1 MKWFH
6 YQRKHVP
13 VPTAFYIRTQA
24 APHGDT
30 EGQMKLLKSEEGQTL
45 VFIALC
51 MTALLGFLAFAID
64 TGLVFRARRNVQ
76 IAADGAATAAALDY
90 YYNST
95 TAGSIAAANA
105 VGVNA
110 AALNNVTAGNGTTVD
125 VHCPVQN
132 GAYASSTCNGYFEAV
147 ITQPASTFFMNMF
160 TGSKTMNVAARA
172 VAGTPYVA
180 NYCVYVLKSSGDLK
194 AGGGNGPGTGGTS
207 SMWLQGSFTV
217 KANACGIV
225 DNGTASNALD
235 LNGNGGT
242 LSAGSIATVGGCS
255 GCNPPAYTSGVAP
268 VTNPLKKLCV
278 PYTGNPNDSACPMP
292 TCLPGSPTAGTASV
306 PTVVGSGGSI
316 CYTGDANGNVT
327 LSNVQLNGTFIF
339 NGAGK
344 LTFGSNVTSDPNN
357 GSTIDL
363 AYPQS
368 SDGTVVMTENPG
380 TVFNLNAPTA
390 STSPY
395 QGIVLMA
402 PTTNSGAAEF
412 DFGHSNGSLTGTV
425 NGIFYLPSGTLYLH
439 DSGGGSTGLTL
450 NTDLIVG
457 QIDDDTASLTINSY
471 SNANPTLTPLLAVA
485 LVE

>member
-1 MKWFH
+1 
-6 YQRKHVP
+6 
-13 VPTAFYIRTQA
+13 
-24 APHGDT
+24 
-30 EGQMKLLKSEEGQTL
+30 MKLLKNEEGQTL

-51 MTALLGFLAFAID
+51 MTALLGFLAVAVD
-64 TGLVFRARRNVQ
+64 VGMLFRARRNLQ

-95 TAGSIAAANA
+95 STGAVAAANG
-105 VGVNA
+105 VGTSA
-110 AALNNVTAGNGTTVD
+110 ATLNGVTAGNGTTVD
-125 VHCPVQN
+125 VHCPVLY
-132 GAYASSTCNGYFEAV
+132 GAYASGTCNGYFEAV
-147 ITQPASTFFMNMF
+147 LSQPNPTFIMGMF
-160 TGSKTMNVAARA
+160 TGSGTTNVSVRA

-180 NYCVYVLKSSGDLK
+180 NYCVYVLNPSGDLK
-194 AGGGNGPGTGGTS
+194 AGGGNGPGTGGSS

-217 KANACGIV
+217 QANKCGIV

-242 LSAGSIATVGGCS
+242 LSAGSIAVVGGCS

-268 VTNPLKKLCV
+268 VTNPLKALCV

-292 TCLPGSPTAGTASV
+292 TCLSGSPVAGTASA
-306 PTVVGSGGSI
+306 PTVVGNGGSV
-316 CYTGDANGNVT
+316 CYTGDSSGNVT
-327 LSNVQLNGTFIF
+327 LSNVKLNGTFIF
-339 NGAGK
+339 NGKGQ
-344 LTFGSNVTSDPNN
+344 LTFGNNVTSDSTN

-368 SDGTVVMTENPG
+368 NDGTVVMTEGSG

-395 QGIVLMA
+395 QGVVIMA
-402 PTTNSGAAEF
+402 PATNKGAAEF
-412 DFGHSNGSLTGTV
+412 DFGHSSGTLTGAV
-425 NGIFYLPSGTLYLH
+425 NGIVYLPSGTLYLH
-439 DSGGGSTGLTL
+439 DSGGDHSGGLTL

-471 SNANPTLTPLLAVA
+471 SNSNPTLTPLKAVA